1 MAYESQT
8 YEVILARMISRVRE
22 KYSNLD
28 IREGS
33 MIFDALAPAALE
45 LAVMYIEL
53 DNVMRESFVNTA
65 SREYVLIACEQMGMD
80 TSRFDASVGIH
91 KGYFDVE
98 VPVGSRWNCEL
109 YNYIVTEFIGME
121 SEGEGEEKKTYYAY
135 NLACETEG
143 TAPNKLKG
151 ELTGITDTP
160 SDLTYAWVVECLIEG
175 ENETSD
181 EDVRQAYFDFVNSM
195 ATDGNVNQYYRW
207 CNEYD
212 GIGNVKVLP
221 LWNGA
226 NTVKVSILNT
236 SNRRAS
242 DELVE
247 EFQNYLDPNIEGMG
261 NGEAPIGA
269 FVTVTTATEVP
280 ISVSA
285 KVKLKEGFTDTSP
298 IESALTAYFSEIA
311 YKKSVVSYMSLG
323 AAILNAEGVDFI
335 SDLLVGGSNQDIEL
349 GVEEIGVLGTPTW
362 TVVQ

>member
-22 KYSNLD
+22 KYPNLD

-33 MIFDALAPAALE
+33 MVFDALAPAALE

-53 DNVMRESFVNTA
+53 DNVMRESFVKTA
-65 SREYVLIACEQMGMD
+65 SREYILIACEQMGMD
-80 TSRFDASVGIH
+80 ISTFDASAGIH

-98 VPVGSRWNCEL
+98 VPIGSRWNCDL
-109 YNYIVTEFIGME
+109 YNFMVIEYLGVEDG
-121 SEGEGEEKKTYYAY
+121 YYAY
-135 NLACETEG
+135 RMACETDG
-143 TAPNKLKG
+143 TAPNNQTG
-151 ELTGITDTP
+151 ELTPITDAP
-160 SDLTYAWVVECLIEG
+160 SDLTYAWLVECLIEG

-285 KVKLKEGFTDTSP
+285 KIKLKEGFTDTSP
-298 IESALTAYFSEIA
+298 IDDALTAYFSEIA